1 MSICLSVCLSV
12 CRAPQGG
19 LAHQAARNQEEELYP
34 DPPVQKNH
42 LPMVIGQGI
51 AVEEHDDNR
60 KDKF

>member
-1 MSICLSVCLSV
+1 MFPSQCLSV